1 MAINRKEMLDHIRSQ
16 VLEMAAMGL
25 VTFSPRDDV
34 AEELRGAMEEH
45 NYDAPNIESYS
56 DAWEII
62 GCHYPYEME
71 WYVDFDTDYS
81 KCKHAKEC
89 MLQDANG
96 YANEAYNYY
105 SGLVFN
111 ELAEMAAELFAF
123 SGVAGKYVEEVKLTN
138 TCNFDYISHD
148 FETHDGIAVW
158 VSQNY
163 ISVEVCGVRLS
174 AELVDEEES
183 EEE

>member
-1 MAINRKEMLDHIRSQ
+1 MAINVKEMRSHIRSQ
-16 VLEMAAMGL
+16 ILEVAAMGL
-25 VTFSPRDDV
+25 STFTPRDDV
-34 AEELRGAMEEH
+34 AEELRETLEANH
-45 NYDAPNIESYS
+45 YDAPNIETYS
-56 DAWEII
+56 DAWEVI

-71 WYVDFDTDYS
+71 WYVDFSTDYAS
-81 KCKHAKEC
+81 CKHAKEC

-96 YANEAYNYY
+96 YAGEAYRHY
-105 SGLVFN
+105 LDRELK

-123 SGVAGKYVEEVKLTN
+123 NGVPGKYVEEVKLTN
-138 TCNFDYISHD
+138 TCNFDYIPHD

-158 VSQNY
+158 VKQNY

-174 AELVDEEES
+174 AELVDEES